1 MSKPEFSPENAIKT
15 SGLERVLNIVPS
27 AIIAVDKDQRICF
40 FNQRAEDTFG
50 YDAADVL
57 DRPLQMLLP
66 SGAHTRH
73 GSLFETFAASTD
85 VSREIPVTPDMRGKR
100 KNGQEFPFSSTIC
113 RLEIDS
119 EQFFSAV
126 LHDVDSPRETE
137 LALRRSERRFQTFA
151 NSTPMGLLITR
162 QTDGEILFANNRA
175 EDILGLPTDHMLGQ
189 DSLQFFTQPEK
200 RLEWVEDLGTGT
212 QVSDQ
217 VMQMRTTQ
225 GDLISAS
232 NFVQTAVFDGEK
244 AILTAFEDISGRLAL
259 EEKLRQAQKME
270 AVGQLAG
277 GLAHDFNNLLSV
289 IMSNLS
295 YTLDE
300 NAGENSGESGI
311 KDHETRD
318 LIASALSAAERGA
331 RLTERLMA
339 FSRQQPVTQQRLDL
353 SIVVRNFKELLA
365 RSLEQ
370 NITLQTDLATGL
382 WLCET
387 DISLIESALLNL
399 VLNGR
404 DAIASKAGSGKIT
417 ITTRNLGLQQ
427 DHIIGTETVAL
438 GSYVVLTVSD
448 TGIGM
453 AKAVADKALEPF
465 FTTKRIGRGSGL
477 GLSTVHSTIKQ
488 AGGHLTVESERG
500 IGTAITIYLPKAQL
514 LQITDPGYS
523 DTAKDENAVG
533 KIVLLVEDDPG
544 VRKTLAM
551 MLKRLGHTVRE
562 AGSSAAALQ
571 QVESDPQ
578 IDILVSDIRLSNG
591 MNGYQLGKECR
602 RLIPNLLTLYIPGLV
617 SDPIASADGLGAR
630 EQQLIKPFQ
639 TTQLAEMLARL
650 LEQD

>member
-126 LHDVDSPRETE
+126 LHDVDSPR
-137 LALRRSERRFQTFA
+137 
-151 NSTPMGLLITR
+151 
-162 QTDGEILFANNRA
+162 
-175 EDILGLPTDHMLGQ
+175 
-189 DSLQFFTQPEK
+189 
-200 RLEWVEDLGTGT
+200 
-212 QVSDQ
+212 
-217 VMQMRTTQ
+217 
-225 GDLISAS
+225 
-232 NFVQTAVFDGEK
+232 
-244 AILTAFEDISGRLAL
+244 
-259 EEKLRQAQKME
+259 
-270 AVGQLAG
+270 
-277 GLAHDFNNLLSV
+277 
-289 IMSNLS
+289 
-295 YTLDE
+295 
-300 NAGENSGESGI
+300 
-311 KDHETRD
+311 
-318 LIASALSAAERGA
+318 ERGA

-488 AGGHLTVESERG
+488 AGGHLTVESESG